1 LGKAFLGLFASIG
14 LMVLALRLLEAE
26 GEHVYS
32 GKDTSYKFLGGL
44 GLFFLFLAFLLFT
57 ICSVYLSRQLLP
69 AYALLLGCLVLVA
82 AAVTWKVVMFSGVG
96 MDNWT
101 MLLIVPPLICFF
113 SGFLL
118 AVVGTIRLLLTKIRK
133 QPR

>member
-1 LGKAFLGLFASIG
+1 
-14 LMVLALRLLEAE
+14 MVLALRLLEAE
-26 GEHVYS
+26 GEHIYS
-32 GKDTSYKFLGGL
+32 GKDASYKLLGEL

-57 ICSVYLSRQLLP
+57 ICSVYLSRKLLP
-69 AYALLLGCLVLVA
+69 AYALLLGCLVLAA

-101 MLLIVPPLICFF
+101 TLLIVPPLIGFL

-118 AVVGTIRLLLTKIRK
+118 AVVGAIRLLLSKIRK